1 MSQDK
6 ILAGLKILDKKLK
19 ASGKHLEIHMF
30 GAMSLFL
37 HGIAMKRETQDIDS
51 VLEITDEEIINLI
64 HEVGEEIGLDK
75 WFDFGANSI
84 SLPENYESRLVDAE
98 LNLKSLDVKMLSL
111 EDIVKLK
118 VVAYYNRSANGEF
131 KDYEDLKS
139 IKPEKKLIAEGIA
152 FLKEAYSKNLP
163 DRFKIEF
170 LCEVELIKEDLEKI

>member
-1 MSQDK
+1 MSQDI
-6 ILAGLKILDKKLK
+6 ILDGLRKLDKKLK
-19 ASGKHLEIHMF
+19 ASDKHLEIHMF
-30 GAMSLFL
+30 GGMSLFL
-37 HGIAMKRETQDIDS
+37 HGIAMKRETQDVDS

-84 SLPENYESRLVDAE
+84 SIPENYQSRLVDSGLH
-98 LNLKSLDVKMLSL
+98 LNNLEVKMLSL

-139 IKPEKKLIAEGIA
+139 IKPHKKLIEEGIA
-152 FLKEAYSKNLP
+152 FLKETYSKHLP
-163 DRFKIEF
+163 EKFKKEF
-170 LCEVELIKEDLEKI
+170 LREVELISEDLDKI

>member
-6 ILAGLKILDKKLK
+6 ILGGLKILDKKLK
-19 ASGKHLEIHMF
+19 ASGKHLQIHMF

-64 HEVGEEIGLDK
+64 HEVGEEIGLDN

-84 SLPENYESRLVDAE
+84 SIPENYESRLVDAG
-98 LNLKSLDVKMLSL
+98 LGLKNIEVKMLSL

-139 IKPEKKLIAEGIA
+139 IKPHKKLIEEGIV
-152 FLKEAYSKNLP
+152 FLKETYSKNLP
-163 DRFKIEF
+163 DRFKKEF
-170 LCEVELIKEDLEKI
+170 LKEVELIKEDLEKI

>member
-6 ILAGLKILDKKLK
+6 ILGGLKILDKKLV
-19 ASGKHLEIHMF
+19 ASGKHLEIHMI
-30 GAMSLFL
+30 GGMSLFL
-37 HGIAMKRETQDIDS
+37 HGINMKRETQDIDS

-75 WFDFGANSI
+75 WFDFGASSI
-84 SLPENYESRLVDAE
+84 SIPENYQSRLIDAG
-98 LNLKSLDVKMLSL
+98 LGLKNLEVKMLSL

-139 IKPEKKLIAEGIA
+139 INPNKKLIEEGIV
-152 FLKEAYSKNLP
+152 FLKDTYSKHLP
-163 DRFKIEF
+163 EKFKKEF
-170 LCEVELIKEDLEKI
+170 LVEVELIRNDLEKI

>member
-1 MSQDK
+1 MSQDI
-6 ILAGLKILDKKLK
+6 ILDGLKILDKKLK

-51 VLEITDEEIINLI
+51 VLEITDEEVISLI
-64 HEVGEEIGLDK
+64 HEVGEEIGLDN

-84 SLPENYESRLVDAE
+84 SIPENYESRLVDAE
-98 LNLKSLDVKMLSL
+98 LNLKNIKVKMLSL

-139 IKPEKKLIAEGIA
+139 IRPHKKLIEEGIV
-152 FLKEAYSKNLP
+152 FLKEVYSKHLP
-163 DRFKIEF
+163 EKFKKEF
-170 LCEVELIKEDLEKI
+170 LREVKLIREDLEKI

>member
-1 MSQDK
+1 MSQER
-6 ILAGLKILDKKLK
+6 ILGGLRILDKKLK

-30 GAMSLFL
+30 GGMSLFL

-75 WFDFGANSI
+75 WFDFGATSI
-84 SLPENYESRLVDAE
+84 SVPENYQARLVDAG
-98 LNLKSLDVKMLSL
+98 LSLKNLDVKMLSL

-139 IKPEKKLIAEGIA
+139 IKPHKKLIKEGII
-152 FLKEAYSKNLP
+152 FLKETYSENLP
-163 DRFKIEF
+163 DRFKKEF
-170 LCEVELIKEDLEKI
+170 LREVELIKEDLEKI